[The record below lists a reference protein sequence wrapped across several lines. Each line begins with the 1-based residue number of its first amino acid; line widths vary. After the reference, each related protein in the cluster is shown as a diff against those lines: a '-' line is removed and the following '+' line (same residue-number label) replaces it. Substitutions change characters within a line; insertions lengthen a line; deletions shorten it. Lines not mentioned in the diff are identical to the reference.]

1 MPVDV
6 SAWSGELALHEV
18 DEQPAA
24 PLRVAYGPVEID
36 SLGAELTPTQVK
48 DKPTILE
55 WDGCDPKSLYTII
68 LTDPDA
74 PSRDKPK
81 FREWHHYLVMNVP
94 GNDISRGDVL
104 SEYVG
109 SGPPQ
114 GTAGRPHLPLG
125 PPLERPLRPGAAAL
139 PDAPLPLRP
148 RPSGPLRWLLLP
160 GPVGRLRPNALQ
172 AAVGLVS
179 GAGVPDSP
187 LVTLTPPPP

>member
-18 DEQPAA
+18 EEQPAA

-48 DKPTILE
+48 DKPTVVE
-55 WDGCDPKSLYTII
+55 WEGCDPQGLYTII

-74 PSRDKPK
+74 PSRAKPK
-81 FREWHHYLVMNVP
+81 FREWHHYLVVNVP
-94 GNDISRGDVL
+94 GNDVARGDVL

-114 GTAGRPHLPLG
+114 GTGLHRYVWLVYLQPASGPISPSAPRLSDRSCEGRPLFSARRFRSDLG
-125 PPLERPLRPGAAAL
+125 LGTPCAGSCYQAQW
-139 PDAPLPLRP
+139 DAYVPTLYKQL
-148 RPSGPLRWLLLP
+148 SG
-160 GPVGRLRPNALQ
+160 
-172 AAVGLVS
+172 S
-179 GAGVPDSP
+179 
-187 LVTLTPPPP
+187 